1 MSTQAT
7 TLSPGIALADWAM
20 QTSPSALQQMLAAA
34 TGNDVISFALGLP
47 AQELFPVGAY
57 GNAVAQVLANEKHA
71 LQYSPP
77 LRPLKSQIVKLMAM
91 RGVSCR
97 EEQIFVTA
105 GAQQGLSLLS
115 RLLLNPGGQLVTEEL
130 TYTGF
135 QQAIEPF
142 QPNVITVPTNA
153 SSGIDLLALESV
165 LKREERPAFIF
176 TMTEGHNPLGVSLR
190 EEDRRRLAELA
201 RCYQVPVVED
211 DAYGFLRYDEA
222 GPPPMRAFDE
232 DWIFYVGSFSKILA
246 PSLRVGWLIVPEPLI
261 PVLSVIKEASD
272 IDTATFTQRT
282 VVAYL
287 EAGHLPDH
295 IKELRLAYRER
306 RDCMIEALSEHFPS
320 GARWNKPDSGVFV
333 WVDLNAVVDTTE
345 ILRRAIETQRV
356 AYIPGQAFAV
366 NGRACS
372 QSCLRL
378 NFSHCPPELI
388 KEGIARLGHVLKQ
401 SVGQS
406 H

>member
-1 MSTQAT
+1 MSTQTT

-20 QTSPSALQQMLAAA
+20 KTSPSALQQMLAAA

-57 GNAVAQVLANEKHA
+57 GNAVAQVLANDTRA

-77 LRPLKSQIVKLMAM
+77 LRSLKSQIVKLMAM

-105 GAQQGLSLLS
+105 GAQQGLSLIS

-153 SSGIDLLALESV
+153 SSGIDLSALESV
-165 LKREERPAFIF
+165 LKRGERPAFIF

-190 EEDRRRLAELA
+190 EEDRRRLAQLA

-232 DWIFYVGSFSKILA
+232 EWIFYVGSFSKILA

-282 VVAYL
+282 IVAYL

-306 RDCMIEALSEHFPS
+306 RDCMIEALAEHFPK
-320 GARWNKPDSGVFV
+320 GARWNKPESGVFV
-333 WVDLNAVVDTTE
+333 WVDLNSAVDTTE
-345 ILRRAIETQRV
+345 ILRRAIETERV
-356 AYIPGQAFAV
+356 AFIPGQAFAV
-366 NGRACS
+366 NGRAGS

-378 NFSHCPPELI
+378 NFSHCQPERI

-401 SVGQS
+401 SGPL
-406 H
+406 